1 MKEKYVM
8 PAWLKSEE
16 PEAAKVF
23 ETIFEV
29 AEKHPD
35 MTLAEYVEHCKANI
49 WRASRDRL
57 VAAEK
62 RQFGV
67 GV

>member
-1 MKEKYVM
+1 MKEKFII

-16 PEAAKVF
+16 PAAEKVF
-23 ETIFEV
+23 ETIFAV

-49 WRASRDRL
+49 RRESCNRL

-62 RQFGV
+62 RQFGL